1 MNSLGAKEW
10 VGLNF
15 FAESVNGWLRKLQ
28 QHEAP
33 IFKDLAQR
41 SREHVRNQKLA
52 VPIRL
57 VAGCNNEW

>member
-1 MNSLGAKEW
+1 MNILGAKEL

-41 SREHVRNQKLA
+41 TRERVRKSEA
-52 VPIRL
+52 CRTDPACGRL
-57 VAGCNNEW
+57 QQ